1 MFEGFDKRLESQ
13 IQDRLDKRMAIF
25 NKMSGGNDTMQAKV
39 AQNLVQRCAVWF
51 GGSVLGSK
59 EYFPWV
65 CKTREMYAEMG
76 PSICRHNAVFSEP
89 F

>member
-1 MFEGFDKRLESQ
+1 
-13 IQDRLDKRMAIF
+13 MAIF
-25 NKMSGGNDTMQAKV
+25 NKMSGGDDKMEAKV

-59 EYFPWV
+59 DYFPKV
-65 CKTREMYAEMG
+65 CKTREQYAEIG
-76 PSICRHNAVFSEP
+76 PSICRHNAVFAAP

>member
-1 MFEGFDKRLESQ
+1 MFEGFDERLQNQ

-25 NKMSGGNDTMQAKV
+25 NQISGGDDKMEAKV

-59 EYFPWV
+59 EYFPQV
-65 CKTREMYAEMG
+65 CHSREKYAEYG
-76 PSICRHNAVFSEP
+76 PSICRHNAITHGM
-89 F
+89 